1 MIVPNLIT
9 TLDGKEVMVD
19 FFTAEVTQ
27 SRTIRII
34 GEITDDTAAYTC
46 SEIRYLSRN
55 SKEPLTLILNSPG
68 GSISAGMAI
77 YDTLNASG
85 CEVTTVVEGMAAS
98 MAAFLATCAAT
109 KGRRFCQPNAEIM
122 VHQPLGGV
130 QGPASDI
137 SIAADHIN
145 STKKKMIKIFAN
157 SVNLEESKIK
167 ALTDRDTWLSAEDAL
182 KMGFV
187 DYIGDPMDD

>member
-34 GEITDDTAAYTC
+34 GEITDDTAAYIC

-122 VHQPLGGV
+122 VHQPLGEV
-130 QGPASDI
+130 QGQASDI
-137 SIAADHIN
+137 SIAADHIS
-145 STKKKMIKIFAN
+145 STKRKLIKIFAD
-157 SVNLEESKIK
+157 SVNLEKSKIK

-187 DYIGDPMDD
+187 DHIGDPMDD

>member
-34 GEITDDTAAYTC
+34 GEINDDTASYIC

-137 SIAADHIN
+137 TIAAAHISHSKN
-145 STKKKMIKIFAN
+145 KMITLFTDSTSLK
-157 SVNLEESKIK
+157 EDDIK

-187 DYIGDPMDD
+187 DHVGDPMDD

>member
-34 GEITDDTAAYTC
+34 GEINDDTASYIC

-130 QGPASDI
+130 QGQASDI
-137 SIAADHIN
+137 TIAADHIN
-145 STKKKMIKIFAN
+145 STKRKMTKILAD
-157 SVNLEESKIK
+157 SVNLEEAKIK

-187 DYIGDPMDD
+187 DHVGDPMDD

>member
-34 GEITDDTAAYTC
+34 GEINDDTASYIC

-130 QGPASDI
+130 QGQASDI
-137 SIAADHIN
+137 TIAADHIN
-145 STKKKMIKIFAN
+145 STKRKMTKIFAD

-187 DYIGDPMDD
+187 DHVGDPMDD

>member
-34 GEITDDTAAYTC
+34 GEITDDTAAYIC
-46 SEIRYLSRN
+46 SEIRYLSKN

-122 VHQPLGGV
+122 VHQPLGEV
-130 QGPASDI
+130 QGQASDI
-137 SIAADHIN
+137 IIAADHIN
-145 STKKKMIKIFAN
+145 TTKRKMTKIFAD
-157 SVNLEESKIK
+157 SVNLEEAKIK

-187 DYIGDPMDD
+187 DHVGDPMDD